1 MKQAREQWETDSHS
15 WEASRIVCLDES
27 NIKTSMVRLYGRG
40 REGMRVRGYIPD
52 ARWKSLSIVSSLR
65 FDGSTEALI
74 YEGGMTSELFRKWVK
89 DCLIKT
95 LHKGDIL
102 ILDNMS
108 SHKSI
113 EIQELVESVGAT
125 MKYLPP
131 YSPDKNPIELMWSKV
146 KAELRKAEEVTPEGL
161 TEETGRV
168 LSHITQTD
176 ARGWFCHCGY
186 YS

>member
-1 MKQAREQWETDSHS
+1 
-15 WEASRIVCLDES
+15 
-27 NIKTSMVRLYGRG
+27 
-40 REGMRVRGYIPD
+40 
-52 ARWKSLSIVSSLR
+52 
-65 FDGSTEALI
+65 
-74 YEGGMTSELFRKWVK
+74 
-89 DCLIKT
+89 
-95 LHKGDIL
+95 
-102 ILDNMS
+102 MS

-146 KAELRKAEEVTPEGL
+146 KAELRKAEEVTTEGL

-168 LSHITQTD
+168 LSHIMQTD